1 MEKEIFRLSR
11 YSDNAI
17 RVIRIKDDTS
27 DIIPERLLFDKMA
40 ALSKIC
46 KTNGSGGAVFVLE
59 V

>member
-1 MEKEIFRLSR
+1 MEKEVFKLSR

-17 RVIRIKDDTS
+17 KIIHIKDNTN

-46 KTNGSGGAVFVLE
+46 KRNGSGGAVFELE

>member
-17 RVIRIKDDTS
+17 RVIRVKDNSS
-27 DIIPERLLFDKMA
+27 DIIPERLLFNKMA
-40 ALSKIC
+40 VLSKIC
-46 KTNGSGGAVFVLE
+46 KANESGGAVFELE

>member
-17 RVIRIKDDTS
+17 RVIRVKDNSS
-27 DIIPERLLFDKMA
+27 DIIPERLLFNKMA

-46 KTNGSGGAVFVLE
+46 KANGSGGAIFELE